1 MAHLRLERVSAVEI
15 RELFA
20 RRRYYE
26 RWLSGEFQS
35 CLKKEVAAGPH
46 QPPGT
51 RSLMVGFVNRD
62 GVREC
67 LVHLYYRPDGKLG
80 ASGKPDPK
88 EIVDARVIYRLHID
102 ETSGQ

>member
-1 MAHLRLERVSAVEI
+1 MERVTTEEI
-15 RELFA
+15 RDLFE
-20 RRRYYE
+20 RRDYLR
-26 RWLSGEFQS
+26 RWRNGEFLS

-67 LVHLYYRPDGKLG
+67 LVHFYYLPDGNIG
-80 ASGKPDPK
+80 ASGRPDPK
-88 EIVDARVIYRLHID
+88 EIVDNQAIYRLFLKHHD
-102 ETSGQ
+102 